1 VSESAAAIA
10 WRLAPVMVA
19 LLLMWLATAIN
30 LLLLHGAWLI
40 YGVRAHDPTGFWPD
54 LLFAPF
60 LHLGLAHLVANTA
73 PFAVLGGLIALQS
86 PFRFLLLSVV
96 GAAIGAAVVWLLAP
110 TGSVTIGASGLVFT
124 YFGWLI
130 TRAVRE
136 RSMLAIGIGLVTL
149 LLYGG
154 ILWGLS
160 PLQVGISWQGH
171 LGGLIGGVGVARVW
185 PITRPAPVVGPSPA
199 LV

>member
-1 VSESAAAIA
+1 VF
-10 WRLAPVMVA
+10 VA
-19 LLLMWLATAIN
+19 LALMWLATAIN
-30 LLLLHGAWLI
+30 LLLLHGAWLM

-54 LLFAPF
+54 LLIAPF
-60 LHLGLAHLVANTA
+60 LHLGLPHLVANTA
-73 PFAVLGGLIALQS
+73 PFAVLGALIALQS
-86 PFRFLLLSVV
+86 PFRFLVV
-96 GAAIGAAVVWLLAP
+96 SILGAVIGAAVVWLLAP

-136 RSMLAIGIGLVTL
+136 RSMLAIGIGLATL

-171 LGGLIGGVGVARVW
+171 LGGLIGGIGLARAW
-185 PITRPAPVVGPSPA
+185 PITRRAPVGSPTPA